1 MPVKKFRKQLFETFI
16 IKPLINLRLNIQ
28 KFPVMIMAMNI
39 RSFLFFSLVFLF
51 LASNIRAAGEYEFFL
66 AQEPVIRIGL
76 ATNASSVSITTT
88 DLSLVAVSPD
98 EPQMFLDT
106 NRVSVSARAYRPPEV
121 EIYHFEILNI
131 ESQSEADTLVKDVR
145 GTVGENAY
153 ASLDTKTNTW
163 RVVVP
168 RIFETVEEAGDFKAE
183 LSDKGFEA
191 EMVTE
196 KITQPSDEAVKLS
209 GQVAKNPKSEVRSII
224 PTRPNNDGNK
234 VKTIVSSNPVMP
246 DVVSA
251 NLREVIVNGAGA
263 NAKFTSLKS
272 VAFGSVN
279 ERAVPVR
286 YNGKAYRG
294 RIEVFVNSRG
304 SLTVVNAVSLED
316 YLLGVVPNELSLPQI
331 EAQKAQAIAAR
342 TYAIANINGFI
353 SQGFD
358 LLPTVRS
365 QVYNG
370 YSSESKM
377 GTQAVLETR
386 GIVATYKGKPIT
398 AYYTSTCGGRTE
410 NSENV
415 FDTAE
420 PYLRGVEC
428 SLEGHKH
435 FESFLIKTVRIPAK
449 MRDEK
454 NLELVRL
461 MSLLAVNGFQLS
473 TQQLTDDFFEDSP
486 TQSELS
492 NWLNQIASRFGKTF
506 PNVNKDSVK
515 PLEIAHILSTMI
527 YGENY
532 ADTLLSEADV
542 NYQISFDDAEEI
554 PPNRRADVAILLR
567 DGYFAI
573 YPDLTLKP
581 NKAFSRAK
589 MLHLIEQ
596 IYTKKKWMPTLQS
609 GTAQPATDGKLM
621 IKNGK
626 SSRELIVRPDVFLF
640 REFGDSLYQVKET
653 ALVGGET
660 VNFQTDGSGN
670 VIYLEVEPT
679 TTTAT
684 AEKDSSFTLWNTT
697 LSPSTV
703 QSRLSRYVRGIGS
716 LIDVRINKQGFSRR
730 ATDLEIVGTNGTF
743 HLTGGKIRSALRLN
757 EQLFALNKRYDSNG
771 RVLSY
776 NFTGRGWGHGVGMC
790 QYGAYGLA
798 KMGVKY
804 DAILKHYYTG
814 IDLTK
819 AY

>member
-1 MPVKKFRKQLFETFI
+1 MFYRLLLFSFTFLVLFGFVQSASAYENFYEIFNRTSVFRLE
-16 IKPLINLRLNIQ
+16 R
-28 KFPVMIMAMNI
+28 
-39 RSFLFFSLVFLF
+39 
-51 LASNIRAAGEYEFFL
+51 
-66 AQEPVIRIGL
+66 EPVIRIGL

-88 DLSLVAVSPD
+88 DSSLVAVSPD
-98 EPQMFLDT
+98 EPQIFLET
-106 NRVSVSARAYRPPEV
+106 NRVSVSARAYRPPQI
-121 EIYHFEILNI
+121 EIYHFEIPNV
-131 ESQSEADTLVKDVR
+131 ENQAEANALAKEVR
-145 GTVGENAY
+145 EAMGENTY
-153 ASLDTKTNTW
+153 VSIDSKTNTW
-163 RVVVP
+163 RVVVS
-168 RIFETVEEAGDFKAE
+168 RTFETVEEADDFKAN
-183 LSDKGFEA
+183 LSDKGFVA
-191 EMVTE
+191 EMITE
-196 KITQPSDEAVKLS
+196 KVTQPSDEAVKLS
-209 GQVAKNPKSEVRSII
+209 SQLAKNPKSEVRSIL
-224 PTRPNNDGNK
+224 PTRPNADANK
-234 VKTIVSSNPVMP
+234 VKSIVSSNPVTA
-246 DVVSA
+246 DIASA
-251 NLREVIVNGAGA
+251 NLREVIVNGASA

-272 VAFGSVN
+272 VAFGSIN
-279 ERAVPVR
+279 ERSTPVR

-342 TYAIANINGFI
+342 TYAVANINGYVK
-353 SQGFD
+353 QGFD
-358 LLPTVRS
+358 MLPTVRS

-386 GIVATYKGKPIT
+386 GIVATHKGKPIT

-415 FDTAE
+415 FDHAE

-435 FESFLIKTVRIPAK
+435 FEPFLIKSLRIPAK

-473 TQQLTDDFFEDSP
+473 TAQMTDDFFEDAP

-506 PNVNKDSVK
+506 PNVNKDSAK
-515 PLEIAHILSTMI
+515 PLEIARILSTII

-542 NYQISFDDAEEI
+542 NYQISFDDAAEI
-554 PPNRRADVAILLR
+554 PVNRRADVAILLR

-581 NKAFSRAK
+581 NKPFSRAK
-589 MLHLIEQ
+589 MLHIIEQ
-596 IYTKKKWMPTLQS
+596 IYTKKKWMPNLQS
-609 GTAQPATDGKLM
+609 GTAQPATDGKL
-621 IKNGK
+621 IVKSGK
-626 SSRELIVRPDVFLF
+626 SSRQLLVRPDVFLF
-640 REFGDSLYQVKET
+640 REFGNSLYQVKET

-660 VNFQTDGSGN
+660 VNFQTDAAGN
-670 VIYLEVEPT
+670 VIYLEIEPT

-684 AEKDSSFTLWNTT
+684 AEKYSSFTLWNVA
-697 LSPSTV
+697 LSPSAV

-716 LIDVRINKQGFSRR
+716 LIDVRIAKQGFSRR
-730 ATDLEIVGTNGTF
+730 AVDLEIVGTNGTF

-771 RVLSY
+771 RVQSY